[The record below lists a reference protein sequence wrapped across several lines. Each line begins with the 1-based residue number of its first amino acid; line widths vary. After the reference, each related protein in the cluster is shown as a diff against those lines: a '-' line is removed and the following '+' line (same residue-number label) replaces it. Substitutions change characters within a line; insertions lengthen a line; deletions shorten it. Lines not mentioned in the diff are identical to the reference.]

1 MSASRIDWAVLILE
15 KEKEEEKLNSFKRE
29 FWRAKREREEW
40 VSERRLED
48 EEGVTPVTTVSF

>member
-1 MSASRIDWAVLILE
+1 
-15 KEKEEEKLNSFKRE
+15 LNGFKRE
-29 FWRAKREREEW
+29 CWRAKREREEW